1 MKKSADKNRRPMEY
15 QVWDQVWDQVLV
27 KLHLLQR
34 TRGALHKGLMWRYE
48 GPFKILKRVGKVAY
62 KLELPSKLKFHP
74 VFHVSMLKP
83 YYKDEDNPRRME
95 SQRAPIGIRSSYDR
109 EVESIIADR
118 WIRPRN
124 QPAPHEYIVIWKGH
138 PEIEASWEPAKALW
152 QFIEHIQRF
161 HEEATGTLPN

>member
-34 TRGALHKGLMWRYE
+34 TRGALHKRLVQQYE
-48 GPFKILKRVGKVAY
+48 GPFKIFNQMGKVAY
-62 KLELPSKLKFHP
+62 KLELPPKFKFHP

-83 YYKDEDNPRRME
+83 YYKNEDDPRSME
-95 SQRAPIGIRSSYDR
+95 SQRAPIDIRSSYDR

-124 QPAPHEYIVIWKGH
+124 QPARYEYMVIRKGH
-138 PEIEASWEPAKALW
+138 PKSEASWELAEALW

-161 HEEATGTLPN
+161 HEEAMGMLPN